1 MSRWRRVVRRE
12 LLAYRDQTGVES
24 ITLGDVYDQLLPV
37 VTAEFPDND
46 HPKAKLRQV
55 LQQLRDRDEVVF
67 LEDGVYRLT
76 GVDAGSVAGEPVKTR
91 TEYTATT
98 YETTVGARSISA
110 AFRTDVL
117 ARFDRTCPVSGVDH
131 PRLLDV
137 AHILPWS
144 EYENHRTDQT
154 NVLPLSKTHHAAF
167 DADLFTLDSDLRLWT
182 APDFDTES
190 DLLERTLLDREGS
203 RIPWPATAPDVST
216 RLADRNRNLDWDVP
230 A

>member
-1 MSRWRRVVRRE
+1 MSRWRAVVRRE
-12 LLAYRDQTGVES
+12 LLAYRNQTGVES

-55 LQQLRDRDEVVF
+55 LQQLRDRDEVTF

-76 GVDAGSVAGEPVKTR
+76 GVDAGAVAGEPPKTQV
-91 TEYTATT
+91 EYTATT
-98 YETTVGARSISA
+98 YETTVGARSIST

-117 ARFDRTCPVSGVDH
+117 ARYGRACPVSGVDH
-131 PRLLDV
+131 ARLLDV

-144 EYENHRTDQT
+144 EHEAHRSDPT

-167 DADLFTLDSDLRLWT
+167 DAGLFTLDRDRRLWT

-190 DLLERTLLDREGS
+190 DLLRRTLLDREGT
-203 RIPWPATAPDVST
+203 RIPWPETAPDVSA
-216 RLADRNRNLDWDVP
+216 RLAEHNAQLDWDVP